1 MLLNIPI
8 AHIHGGERTEGAIDE
23 AIRHA
28 VTKLSHL
35 HFASCEEYKNR
46 IIQLGEN
53 PRRVWNTGAIALDN
67 FEKLR
72 LYTRQELLKTMDLT
86 DRRHLI
92 LCTMHA
98 ETLQKF
104 SAFQFISP
112 LLSAL
117 SEMQDANIIFTLGN
131 ADAGGKQINEAITSF
146 ANNNRTN
153 TRVETSLGQVRY
165 ISALKAADIV
175 VGNSSS
181 GIVEAPSAGTVVVN
195 IGDRQR
201 GRLRSN
207 NIIDVLNI
215 QSEILSAIE
224 KGLSTEMQNLAK
236 HVLSPF
242 GTPGAS
248 GRIFE
253 VIKNFDLREI
263 LKKQFFDLPNSVQNI
278 GAK

>member
-1 MLLNIPI
+1 MSDVRKICVVTGTRAEYGLLRWLLEKIDASPNTELQLVVTGSHLEAEFGETLDGFNIAKKVPLELTNNSPNGVANSLSLAVSGMAEAFSQLSPDLIVLLGDRYEILGAAQSAMLLNIPI

-104 SAFQFISP
+104 SA
-112 LLSAL
+112 L
-117 SEMQDANIIFTLGN
+117 
-131 ADAGGKQINEAITSF
+131 
-146 ANNNRTN
+146 
-153 TRVETSLGQVRY
+153 VRY
-165 ISALKAADIV
+165 
-175 VGNSSS
+175 
-181 GIVEAPSAGTVVVN
+181 
-195 IGDRQR
+195 
-201 GRLRSN
+201 
-207 NIIDVLNI
+207 
-215 QSEILSAIE
+215 
-224 KGLSTEMQNLAK
+224 
-236 HVLSPF
+236 
-242 GTPGAS
+242 
-248 GRIFE
+248 
-253 VIKNFDLREI
+253 
-263 LKKQFFDLPNSVQNI
+263 
-278 GAK
+278 